1 MKLFRNI
8 TAALAV
14 SVIVFA
20 GCKNPARDIQIVV
33 NTDIF
38 KSPML
43 LQFVN
48 ARPELDGPQNF
59 DVTITGP
66 GASLVRTTT
75 GGKNYKVAGGLLNIL
90 LDRSANPSPASP
102 VKFTV
107 VANAAGYAPTYQD
120 VTVTSATE
128 PLILRV
134 AMNQYANPAANTG
147 AIVSTR
153 ATTNGTTTSD
163 LVITTVTNAGMALK
177 SAVTVPSGTSLLD
190 AAGQP
195 VGGNQ
200 VEARIVHYSA
210 AGASVMPGGSF
221 AANVIGANNQPIA
234 SGVNLNIAGA
244 VSIDMFFG
252 GKEVKAFSKPVNVDI
267 EVNNAMI
274 NPTTNQ
280 PIKENETIPMWS
292 LNDETGQWKNEGT
305 AMFVKNAAGAL
316 VARMQIN
323 HLSGYS
329 VAYDA
334 PLCAAGSTKV
344 TINKPASTGTGVQQF
359 QINYG
364 GLSVVEQM
372 TNGETSK
379 TITLVGTPN
388 KGGEIKVA
396 AMRGGYVNNTFTS
409 SHASLCGV
417 NPSVNFVAQQDLV
430 NIEIDIKL
438 QCSGKN
444 LLTGVNAFFMVTP
457 VGKPLSEGSAFGLSN
472 GVGSATAING
482 VTYRLSASVDGVNY
496 STDFKVEKKN
506 GSVGGGSAVGSLSGS
521 STYDAASNTLTI
533 EGLVTKRCN

>member
-48 ARPELDGPQNF
+48 ARPELEGPQNF
-59 DVTITGP
+59 DITITGP

-75 GGKNYKVAGGLLNIL
+75 GGKTFKAAGGLLNIL

-120 VTVTSATE
+120 VTVTSATA

-134 AMNQYANPAANTG
+134 PMNQYTNPAANTG
-147 AIVSTR
+147 AVVSTK
-153 ATTNGTTTSD
+153 ATTNGTAASD
-163 LVITTVTNAGMALK
+163 LVITTATNAGMALK
-177 SAVTVPSGTSLLD
+177 SVVTIPSGTSLLD

-210 AGASVMPGGSF
+210 AGASFMPGGSF
-221 AANVIGANNQPIA
+221 GANALGANNQPIA
-234 SGVNLNIAGA
+234 NGANFNIAGA

-252 GKEVKAFSKPVNVDI
+252 GKEVKGFSKPVIVDI
-267 EVNNAMI
+267 EVNSAMI

-305 AMFVKNAAGAL
+305 ATFVKNGAGAL
-316 VARMQIN
+316 VARMQIT
-323 HLSGYS
+323 HLSGHI
-329 VAYDA
+329 AAFDA
-334 PLCAAGSTKV
+334 SLCAVGSTKV
-344 TINKPASTGTGVQQF
+344 TINKPVSTGTGVQQF

-364 GLSVVEQM
+364 GLSMVEQM
-372 TNGETSK
+372 NSSETSK

-388 KGGEIKVA
+388 KPGEIKVT
-396 AMRGGYVNNTFTS
+396 AMSGGYVTNSFTTTY
-409 SHASLCGV
+409 ASLC
-417 NPSVNFVAQQDLV
+417 SVSPTVTFVAQQDIV
-430 NIEIDIKL
+430 NIDVDIKL

-444 LLTGVNAFFMVTP
+444 LLTGVNAFFTVTP
-457 VGKPLSEGSAFGLSN
+457 VGKPLSEGAAFGLAN
-472 GVGSATAING
+472 GVGSATAVNG
-482 VTYRLSASVDGVNY
+482 VTYRLSTSVDGTNY
-496 STDFKVEKKN
+496 STELKIEKKS
-506 GSVGGGSAVGSLSGS
+506 GSIGGGSAVGSLSGS
-521 STYDAASNTLTI
+521 YTYDAATNTLKI